1 MKKDFLNDTI
11 EMPKLKN
18 SIDNLENTVII
29 ELPKFKKV
37 SFSKI
42 DDTLYGIEMPMLKN
56 DAKTVN
62 IDNIIPNLENTIL
75 IELPKLKNSKKTK
88 YLQFEKGFLKALSCI
103 CLVLIVFVSINL
115 VKRFNNYRETNKIAE
130 EVYDLADIVTEY
142 SPEYYEEEVLKQ
154 DIKEDSDYFKYS
166 NYSFLDVNFD
176 ELKRINN
183 DTVGWIQVANTKV
196 NYPFVKT
203 SDNDYYLNHSFD
215 KKKNSAGWVFMD
227 YRNDINN
234 LSQNTIL
241 YAHGLYNGMLFGS
254 LKNTLNS
261 SWYNKKDFTI
271 KLSTENLNS
280 NWEIF
285 SVYKIPTTT
294 DYLTTNFSSDEDYL
308 NFLNMLKNRSE
319 QKFDVELNKDDK
331 ILTLST
337 CYNHDIKMV
346 VHAKLVS
353 TN

>member
-130 EVYDLADIVTEY
+130 EVYDLADIVTE
-142 SPEYYEEEVLKQ
+142 
-154 DIKEDSDYFKYS
+154 
-166 NYSFLDVNFD
+166 
-176 ELKRINN
+176 
-183 DTVGWIQVANTKV
+183 
-196 NYPFVKT
+196 
-203 SDNDYYLNHSFD
+203 
-215 KKKNSAGWVFMD
+215 
-227 YRNDINN
+227 
-234 LSQNTIL
+234 
-241 YAHGLYNGMLFGS
+241 
-254 LKNTLNS
+254 
-261 SWYNKKDFTI
+261 
-271 KLSTENLNS
+271 
-280 NWEIF
+280 
-285 SVYKIPTTT
+285 
-294 DYLTTNFSSDEDYL
+294 
-308 NFLNMLKNRSE
+308 
-319 QKFDVELNKDDK
+319 
-331 ILTLST
+331 
-337 CYNHDIKMV
+337 
-346 VHAKLVS
+346 
-353 TN
+353 